1 MTCIVGTKYMFFFV
15 LFYKCVNGV
24 ILLWEK
30 KPCSTS
36 YSHTFVKIRCTNEVC
51 FLLSVFSTL
60 IALSSPYLYIRS
72 FSGVIGW
79 NDKLKWIVCAIKY
92 DVNTHTTPSSK
103 YIKKTRQLLV
113 IHSSNGAHLFAPH
126 LLLLLLLFGRLHYF
140 VGQCFTM
147 MNSQIS
153 DSFSRSNCSH
163 RATKELMLC
172 ICLDWCVGAAI
183 SIVFR
188 HSHMKSLFLHHLA
201 HDKYFTF
208 RFFFEITQKNAF
220 LIHSIGISHRI
231 RRGFQW
237 ALA

>member
-51 FLLSVFSTL
+51 FLLSVFSTF
-60 IALSSPYLYIRS
+60 ITLSSPYLYIRS

-103 YIKKTRQLLV
+103 YIKKKRV
-113 IHSSNGAHLFAPH
+113 
-126 LLLLLLLFGRLHYF
+126 
-140 VGQCFTM
+140 
-147 MNSQIS
+147 
-153 DSFSRSNCSH
+153 NCSSFIRQTAH
-163 RATKELMLC
+163 TYLHHIYYCCCCYLVDC
-172 ICLDWCVGAAI
+172 IILWANVSQWWIHKFLILSLALTAAI
-183 SIVFR
+183 
-188 HSHMKSLFLHHLA
+188 
-201 HDKYFTF
+201 
-208 RFFFEITQKNAF
+208 EQQKNWCYVF
-220 LIHSIGISHRI
+220 V
-231 RRGFQW
+231 
-237 ALA
+237 